1 MMQYDAKLNGEQK
14 LEHFKSLRRNRSS
27 NDKLLKEELRY
38 EEKNEESLCRGSGEK
53 VKRRAVID
61 SGTVRREKVQW
72 PWGILVPILT
82 RNESVV
88 DGSLAI
94 ELLVYEN
101 SRKYRP

>member
-14 LEHFKSLRRNRSS
+14 LEYFKSLRRNRSS
-27 NDKLLKEELRY
+27 NDKLLNYDMRRKTRRVFAGEVIA
-38 EEKNEESLCRGSGEK
+38 GEK

-88 DGSLAI
+88 DGFLAI